1 MTKEEQRQ
9 FLGNDKVVV
18 VLTEY
23 GVAAAPQF
31 RGNVNSAAVVL
42 QALDAGQCEHY
53 DRAHLQQH
61 GCPAELFG
69 AVSSENPSGYRL
81 AVFFR
86 RRVANFAPVVTTSII
101 RSEALLRDLVM
112 CNVINA
118 TSATM
123 RSPPYSSMID
133 ASMTEETEK
142 LVERFLV
149 PDLGASGKN
158 KKSQQ

>member
-1 MTKEEQRQ
+1 LIGL
-9 FLGNDKVVV
+9 FLSS
-18 VLTEY
+18 LLSLFLSRSFFSFLM
-23 GVAAAPQF
+23 ASF
-31 RGNVNSAAVVL
+31 
-42 QALDAGQCEHY
+42 QCEHY
-53 DRAHLQQH
+53 DRAHLQQY

-69 AVSSENPSGYRL
+69 SVSSETPSGYRV
-81 AVFFR
+81 AVFYR
-86 RRVANFAPVVTTSII
+86 RRISNFSPIVTTSII
-101 RSEALLRDLVM
+101 RSASLLRDLVM

-149 PDLGASGKN
+149 PDTAKS
-158 KKSQQ
+158 KKT